1 MFDDNLIERF
11 ELASERIKEIKT
23 ASGACSDG
31 RFSDYFCKMSEFI
44 ISMTELFGKVKN
56 NEFEDAV
63 FLAKKAYEFG
73 VDSIIVQD
81 FGLANFLIK
90 HFPYMSIHASTQ
102 MSIHNL
108 HS

>member
-23 ASGACSDG
+23 AGGACSVG

-56 NEFEDAV
+56 NEFEDYTFNQLSEFNKSLYEDILEKNYDKSYANPVYAV
-63 FLAKKAYEFG
+63 KVMGLEYGRMLSFL
-73 VDSIIVQD
+73 
-81 FGLANFLIK
+81 
-90 HFPYMSIHASTQ
+90 
-102 MSIHNL
+102 
-108 HS
+108 

>member
-23 ASGACSDG
+23 AGGACSDG

-56 NEFEDAV
+56 NEFNID
-63 FLAKKAYEFG
+63 
-73 VDSIIVQD
+73 II
-81 FGLANFLIK
+81 NIK
-90 HFPYMSIHASTQ
+90 VYALVSS
-102 MSIHNL
+102 ND
-108 HS
+108 

>member
-23 ASGACSDG
+23 AGGACSDG

-56 NEFEDAV
+56 NEFEDYT
-63 FLAKKAYEFG
+63 FNQSLINHYMKIYLKKIMTKAMQILFM
-73 VDSIIVQD
+73 
-81 FGLANFLIK
+81 
-90 HFPYMSIHASTQ
+90 P
-102 MSIHNL
+102 
-108 HS
+108 

>member
-23 ASGACSDG
+23 AGGACSDG

-56 NEFEDAV
+56 NEFEDYT
-63 FLAKKAYEFG
+63 FNQLSEFNKSLYEDILEKNYDKSCRYVAWLDRCG
-73 VDSIIVQD
+73 CSISVLRNVCIC
-81 FGLANFLIK
+81 I
-90 HFPYMSIHASTQ
+90 
-102 MSIHNL
+102 
-108 HS
+108 

>member
-23 ASGACSDG
+23 AGGACSDG

-56 NEFEDAV
+56 NEFEDYT
-63 FLAKKAYEFG
+63 FNQLSEFNNHYMKIYLKKIMTKAMQILFM
-73 VDSIIVQD
+73 
-81 FGLANFLIK
+81 
-90 HFPYMSIHASTQ
+90 P
-102 MSIHNL
+102 
-108 HS
+108 